1 MTRQHINALSH
12 ISQKEGKEGKWNK
25 KGSTFNNKKNNAFT
39 FLSVLENRNK
49 KLEYKYG
56 NWKAVSSIMLFLLS
70 HNNLGLGF
78 QPWKMR
84 PH

>member
-1 MTRQHINALSH
+1 MHYPIYHR
-12 ISQKEGKEGKWNK
+12 K
-25 KGSTFNNKKNNAFT
+25 KGKRVNGTRKAVLSIIKKNNAFT